1 MNTVQEYIDVN
12 FPDPK
17 TGHKRPAVWRDR
29 AGVMHRAVGS
39 YVHRD
44 VPRLLW
50 TLCGQKDVPA
60 NAAWLQNSED
70 RVTCKKCLKVMA

>member
-1 MNTVQEYIDVN
+1 MNTLQERVDVT
-12 FPDPK
+12 FSDPK

-29 AGVMHRAVGS
+29 MGVMHRAVGS
-39 YVHRD
+39 YVHSD

-50 TLCGQKDVPA
+50 TICGKKDVPA

-70 RVTCKKCLKVMA
+70 RVTCQGCLGAMP